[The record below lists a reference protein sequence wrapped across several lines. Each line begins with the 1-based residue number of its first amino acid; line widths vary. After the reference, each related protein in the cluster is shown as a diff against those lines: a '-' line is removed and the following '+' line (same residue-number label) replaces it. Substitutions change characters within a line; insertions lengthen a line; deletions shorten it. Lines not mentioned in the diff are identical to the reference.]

1 MKLLAKFN
9 LILFVIFGAGGFL
22 ISQVAYSF
30 LIGNARRE
38 VLQQAQLM
46 LASAKSIRDYT
57 ATDLSPLLQ
66 QNPGHRVRFLA
77 ETIPFYG
84 ATTTFNNLRK
94 DNPDYTNYAYKEAA
108 LNPTNPEDRA
118 ADWESDIIYDLRN
131 HPDKS
136 QITNTRPTSSGQS
149 LYVANPIK
157 ATQECLECHSVPS
170 AAPRAM
176 LAVYGTANGFGWKK
190 DEIVGAQ
197 IISVPMTVP
206 ITIANQAYHRL
217 LIYLI
222 ATMIVAILALDAGVF
237 WFVIRPLKT
246 VSDTADRVSRGEKNV
261 PAIKVKGKDEIAT
274 VASSFNRMQLSLA
287 KAIKMVE
294 DE

>member
-9 LILFVIFGAGGFL
+9 LILLVIFGAGGL
-22 ISQVAYSF
+22 VISHFAYSF

-46 LASAKSIRDYT
+46 MASAKSVREYT

-66 QNPGHRVRFLA
+66 QNPGHRVHFLP

-94 DNPDYTNYAYKEAA
+94 DNPGYTNYVYKEAA
-108 LNPTNPEDRA
+108 LNPTNLEDRA
-118 ADWESDIIYDLRN
+118 SDWEADIVYELRN
-131 HPDKS
+131 HGKP
-136 QITNTRPTSSGQS
+136 QITNERQTSSGQS
-149 LYVANPIK
+149 LYIANPIK
-157 ATQECLECHSVPS
+157 ATQECLQCHSTPS

-176 LAVYGTANGFGWKK
+176 IAVYGSANGFGWKK

-206 ITIANQAYHRL
+206 VEIANRAWHRL
-217 LIYLI
+217 LFFLVL
-222 ATMIVAILALDAGVF
+222 TMFVAILALDVGVY
-237 WFVIRPLKT
+237 WLVIRPLKI
-246 VSDTADRVSRGEKNV
+246 VSDSADSVSRGEKNV
-261 PAIKVKGKDEIAT
+261 PPIQVKGKDEIAT
-274 VASSFNRMQLSLA
+274 VASSFNRMQVSLA
-287 KAIKMVE
+287 KALTMFKE
-294 DE
+294 E

>member
-9 LILFVIFGAGGFL
+9 LILLVIFGAGGFV

-84 ATTTFNNLRK
+84 ATITFNNLRK

-118 ADWESDIIYDLRN
+118 ADWESDIIYELRN
-131 HPDKS
+131 HPDQS

-157 ATQECLECHSVPS
+157 ATQECLQCHSVPS

-176 LAVYGTANGFGWKK
+176 IAVYGSANGFGWKK
-190 DEIVGAQ
+190 DEIIGAQ

-237 WFVIRPLKT
+237 WFVIHPLKT

-274 VASSFNRMQLSLA
+274 VASSFNRMQVSLA

-294 DE
+294 GE